1 MYNLDAHQLTL
12 NLSELRITNYYL
24 MIVRV
29 RFLPDDVT
37 VDAEVGEALLDVAD
51 RAGVFIPTGCLMG
64 SCHACTVELE
74 DGEIIRAC
82 ITVVPPREE
91 LTINLF
97 SDPTW

>member
-1 MYNLDAHQLTL
+1 
-12 NLSELRITNYYL
+12 
-24 MIVRV
+24 MIVHV

-37 VDAEVGEALLDVAD
+37 VDAEVGEALLDVAE

-64 SCHACTVELE
+64 SCHACTVELD

-82 ITVVPPREE
+82 ITAVPPGREE
-91 LTINLF
+91 LIINLF

>member
-1 MYNLDAHQLTL
+1 MAV
-12 NLSELRITNYYL
+12 RI
-24 MIVRV
+24 

-37 VDAEVGEALLDVAD
+37 IDAKVGESLLDVAD

-64 SCHACTVELE
+64 SCHACTVEYE
-74 DGEIIRAC
+74 DGKIVRAC
-82 ITVVPPREE
+82 ISAIPPGREE

>member
-1 MYNLDAHQLTL
+1 MA
-12 NLSELRITNYYL
+12 
-24 MIVRV
+24 VRV

-37 VDAEVGEALLDVAD
+37 IDAKIGESLLDVAD

-64 SCHACTVELE
+64 SCHACTVEYE
-74 DGEIIRAC
+74 DGKIVRAC
-82 ITVVPPREE
+82 IAAVPPGREE

>member
-1 MYNLDAHQLTL
+1 M
-12 NLSELRITNYYL
+12 SI
-24 MIVRV
+24 RV

-37 VDAEVGEALLDVAD
+37 VNAEIGEALLDVAQ

-74 DGEIIRAC
+74 DGDVIRAC
-82 ITVVPPREE
+82 ISSVPPGREDM
-91 LTINLF
+91 TINLY

>member
-1 MYNLDAHQLTL
+1 MNV
-12 NLSELRITNYYL
+12 S
-24 MIVRV
+24 V

-37 VDAEVGEALLDVAD
+37 IDAEVGEPLLDVAQ

-64 SCHACTVELE
+64 TCHACTVELD
-74 DGEIIRAC
+74 DGETIQAC
-82 ITVVPPREE
+82 ITAVPPGDEQ